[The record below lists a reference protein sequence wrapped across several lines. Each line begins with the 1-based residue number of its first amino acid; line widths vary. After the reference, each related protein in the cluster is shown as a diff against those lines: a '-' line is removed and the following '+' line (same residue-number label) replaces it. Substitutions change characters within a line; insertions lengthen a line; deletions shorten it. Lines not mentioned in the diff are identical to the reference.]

1 VKRVAKTLPLRRA
14 VKLAA
19 LGALAAGLSA
29 CGFTPLYATP
39 GLTPALAAIKV
50 DAPQSRT
57 AYLIRQY
64 LNDQLAYDPDTPA
77 RYHLTFV
84 DTETRAPQG
93 ITVNNIASR
102 YDITLS
108 IGYTLSDAVTGKVVL
123 TGTVGPVEVSF
134 DASTPPYASVIASQ
148 DGETRAAEQA
158 AIRVRMELAR
168 YFNHLAHPIAPP
180 TALSAQLPAPA
191 VQGTAAPAP
200 GAPPIALPGFSG
212 SNISP
217 QVIDN
222 PPPSQTPVDSTPAP
236 ASPQADAPQPPSPH

>member
-1 VKRVAKTLPLRRA
+1 MRAAKLM
-14 VKLAA
+14 A
-19 LGALAAGLSA
+19 LCSLAAGLSA

-108 IGYTLSDAVTGKVVL
+108 VGYTLSDAVTGKVLL

-134 DASTPPYASVIASQ
+134 DASTPPYASVVASQ

-168 YFNHLAHPIAPP
+168 YFNRLADPVTPP
-180 TALSAQLPAPA
+180 TALGPQLPAPA
-191 VQGTAAPAP
+191 VQGTAAPSP

-212 SNISP
+212 SDIST

-222 PPPSQTPVDSTPAP
+222 PPPSQTPIDSSPAP
-236 ASPQADAPQPPSPH
+236 ASPHPDAPQPPSPQ